1 MILHVFHSCLCSSEE
16 VNYKKSIDQDT
27 PKALKKIEPLA
38 IAEERISSYSLS
50 FLLYCWGL

>member
-1 MILHVFHSCLCSSEE
+1 M
-16 VNYKKSIDQDT
+16 DQDT

-38 IAEERISSYSLS
+38 IAEERICSYSLS